1 MLWIISTIM
10 VFCLCFFFVNCSV
23 LQPVV
28 KVRVILTIASPNGF
42 LLNLPKVLLW
52 NAKSLQNTSVIFF
65 YFLLVLF
72 SEALYSYLGVA
83 LEDLW

>member
-1 MLWIISTIM
+1 M
-10 VFCLCFFFVNCSV
+10 VFCLCLFFGNCSV

-28 KVRVILTIASPNGF
+28 KVRVIPTIASPNGF

-52 NAKSLQNTSVIFF
+52 NAKSLQNTSVIF
-65 YFLLVLF
+65 LF
-72 SEALYSYLGVA
+72 PTCFISEALYSYLGAA